1 MMIVGNETVI
11 SGDEA
16 EQLDELAID
25 MSDSPAARQRY
36 IRRLRKLSG
45 CSYATRH
52 MVTSCG
58 GTYTLVV
65 GRPE

>member
-1 MMIVGNETVI
+1 MRVDTETVI

-16 EQLDELAID
+16 KQLETLALE

-58 GTYTLVV
+58 GTYTLVA